1 MKVFWMGWGLAL
13 ALSGCVS
20 TSDIAQTG
28 QNTYSVSANGDD
40 SRTLGDT
47 RTKTHE
53 AAQAKC
59 QSMGKTMQVIS
70 DKNERTA
77 FGGSVFPKHTLNFR
91 CL

>member
-1 MKVFWMGWGLAL
+1 MDGLGPGPGVERLREHQRYCA
-13 ALSGCVS
+13 
-20 TSDIAQTG
+20 DR
-28 QNTYSVSANGDD
+28 QNTFSVSANGDD
-40 SRTLGDT
+40 TRTLGDT

-77 FGGSVFPKHTLNFR
+77 FGGGVFPKHTLNFR